1 MMSAVVLALAIL
13 SFLVCLKLTRVVAHV
28 EEAAAEARQAVAVLG
43 APDLDDR
50 RKEAAARAASLA
62 MIGAFFTILLRS
74 GVAFGLPLLLV
85 AACVSIGIVSLE
97 GIEAAATN
105 IYVLI
110 GTTLAVILAWRLLR

>member
-1 MMSAVVLALAIL
+1 MNAVVLALAIL
-13 SFLVCLKLTRVVAHV
+13 SFLVCLKLTRVVPRV

-43 APDLDDR
+43 APDLDDQ
-50 RKEAAARAASLA
+50 RKEAAARSASLA

-74 GVAFGLPLLLV
+74 GIAFGLPLLLV
-85 AACVSIGIVSLE
+85 AACVSLGLVSLE